1 MVVRSFSDLTT
12 RVKRGARKTVA
23 VVGADDAHALEAV
36 LHAEPILD
44 AVLIGEADAIRT
56 ILASLGTD
64 AERFPIVV
72 PDAGEHPSVT
82 AAKLFHAGRANF
94 LMKGRITSGELLKGV
109 LMPEANL
116 RKGTLMS
123 HVAFFELPGY
133 PKLLCLTDGGMCPE
147 PTLAEKEAIVRNAV
161 EFFHGLGYE
170 CPNVAG
176 LCGSETV
183 HPKIRETVEAAALQK
198 RAEEGVFGTC
208 RFVGP
213 ISYDLAGSR
222 EIEGVPYAACGAVRY
237 SAYAEFGFRQ
247 SFGKKLHRKLRRAHG
262 GPDSWRK
269 STDCADLT
277 RCKRRGKIQFAC
289 HCGRRMLRCLWSG
302 FLSSIP
308 ARLPRRSPF
317 TTIPPLCCAK
327 LWIIHKQS
335 FPASIG

>member
-1 MVVRSFSDLTT
+1 MVVRSFLDLTA

-56 ILASLGTD
+56 TLTSLGAD

-82 AAKLFHAGRANF
+82 AAKLFHAGRADF

-109 LMPEANL
+109 LTPEANL

-198 RAEEGVFGTC
+198 RAEEGAFGAC

-213 ISYDLAGSR
+213 ISYDLA
-222 EIEGVPYAACGAVRY
+222 
-237 SAYAEFGFRQ
+237 
-247 SFGKKLHRKLRRAHG
+247 
-262 GPDSWRK
+262 
-269 STDCADLT
+269 
-277 RCKRRGKIQFAC
+277 
-289 HCGRRMLRCLWSG
+289 ML
-302 FLSSIP
+302 P
-308 ARLPRRSPF
+308 
-317 TTIPPLCCAK
+317 
-327 LWIIHKQS
+327 
-335 FPASIG
+335 

>member
-56 ILASLGTD
+56 TLTSLGAD

-82 AAKLFHAGRANF
+82 AAKLFHAGRADF

-109 LMPEANL
+109 LTPEANL

-198 RAEEGVFGTC
+198 RAEEGAFGAC

-213 ISYDLAGSR
+213 ISYDLAMLPEVGKLKGYYTPLAGQFDILLTPNLVSGNLLGKSY
-222 EIEGVPYAACGAVRY
+222 IVNCGAPMAGLILGAKAPIVLTSRGA
-237 SAYAEFGFRQ
+237 SAEEKYNSLAIAAG
-247 SFGKKLHRKLRRAHG
+247 
-262 GPDSWRK
+262 
-269 STDCADLT
+269 
-277 RCKRRGKIQFAC
+277 AC
-289 HCGRRMLRCLWSG
+289 
-302 FLSSIP
+302 
-308 ARLPRRSPF
+308 
-317 TTIPPLCCAK
+317 
-327 LWIIHKQS
+327 
-335 FPASIG
+335 